1 MVGNLPLALHE
12 PEAKNGDQ
20 RNPVQSPVGDVP
32 AVVLPGNV
40 HGRDGA
46 PVRVTS
52 FRKQCFDGLA
62 VHVSDKLVLL
72 PQCPCLSRER
82 VVAQYL
88 NIDVHRLTDFYRK
101 KGVNIRQNEG
111 ITFFLDLKNTIETRV
126 SIDPIRHCMYDCT

>member
-1 MVGNLPLALHE
+1 MYFHNVVGIGSYITSTTNMYN
-12 PEAKNGDQ
+12 KYFT
-20 RNPVQSPVGDVP
+20 
-32 AVVLPGNV
+32 

-101 KGVNIRQNEG
+101 RGVNIRQNEG
-111 ITFFLDLKNTIETRV
+111 KHFFWI
-126 SIDPIRHCMYDCT
+126 